1 MQDRSFRLL
10 CLAAGR
16 TILLFADYRGEGIY
30 RKTFQAQGNVRI
42 ECKGVSHTA
51 TVYLDGHE
59 IGHHYNAYTPF
70 SVVVSDLE
78 PGRHMLEIKAE

>member
-1 MQDRSFRLL
+1 MQDRKFPVAVPG
-10 CLAAGR
+10 CWR
-16 TILLFADYRGEGIY
+16 TIRFLQITEERGFIV
-30 RKTFQAQGNVRI
+30 KTFQAQGNVRI

-78 PGRHMLEIKAE
+78 PARHMWRSRR